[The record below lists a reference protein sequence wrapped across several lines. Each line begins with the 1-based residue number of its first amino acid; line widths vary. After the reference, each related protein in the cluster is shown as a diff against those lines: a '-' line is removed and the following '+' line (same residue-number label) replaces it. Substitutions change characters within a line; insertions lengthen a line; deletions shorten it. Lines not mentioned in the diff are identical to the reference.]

1 VTGRFGKL
9 TASKKI
15 ARHFLPHYHTDG
27 NHRRATALTIPALF
41 VYLQLLI
48 VLTASLW
55 LIGLK
60 FPHILGTASF
70 GADQIIALTNAK
82 RAQNGL
88 SVLSQ
93 NSLLTQAATAKANDM
108 IASDY
113 WAHNSPK
120 GRTPWSFISA
130 ASYHYVFAGENLAR
144 DFNDASSVVDAWMDS
159 PSHRSNLLDPNFK
172 EIGVAV
178 ESGKLGGREG
188 TLVVQMFGTS
198 ISQIPSQEP
207 LALASPSPGASP
219 LIQPFSPQ
227 PAVAQLPTVT
237 RAPEATV
244 LATRKFSIA
253 KSASLL
259 TVSLIFALFLV
270 EVLITLK
277 RSHLRLRRGVL
288 AHLMILGFALFCVWY
303 AVAGAIR

>member
-1 VTGRFGKL
+1 MIHRFGKL

-27 NHRRATALTIPALF
+27 NHRRATALSIPALF

-55 LIGLK
+55 LVGLK

-70 GADQIIALTNAK
+70 SADQIIVLTNAK
-82 RAQNGL
+82 RTQNGF
-88 SVLSQ
+88 SPLSQ

-108 IASDY
+108 FANDY

-120 GRTPWSFISA
+120 GKTPWNFISA
-130 ASYHYVFAGENLAR
+130 AGYKYVFAGENLAR
-144 DFNDASSVVDAWMDS
+144 DFNDAASVVDAWMDS
-159 PSHRSNLLDPNFK
+159 PSHRSNLLDSNFK

-178 ESGKLGGREG
+178 ENGKFGGREE

-198 ISQIPSQEP
+198 IAQVPSQEP
-207 LALASPSPGASP
+207 LAQATPA
-219 LIQPFSPQ
+219 PQ
-227 PAVAQLPTVT
+227 IANESSQLENTVNREPIT
-237 RAPEATV
+237 VNSAEQATV
-244 LATRKFSIA
+244 LATHKFSIA
-253 KSASLL
+253 KGASLL
-259 TVSLIFALFLV
+259 VIGLMFFLFLL
-270 EVLITLK
+270 EVSITLR
-277 RSHLRLRRGVL
+277 RSHLKLRRGVL
-288 AHLMILGFALFCVWY
+288 AHLMILGFVLFCVWY